1 MKLNESTIICHFSD
15 SFATTIKVNIREI
28 FMGNDVFLKIFI

>member
-1 MKLNESTIICHFSD
+1 MKSNESTIIRHFSD
-15 SFATTIKVNIREI
+15 RFGTTIKVNIREI